1 MPRLF
6 VALELPEDVKLSL
19 APLTRGLGDI
29 RWLLPEQQHLTLR
42 FIGEVDNGLM
52 EDVVEALAT
61 VAGTPFELALSGI
74 GHFPPRGE
82 PRVIWVGVEKSETL
96 KRLKRSVDR
105 ALASVGL
112 EPEGRKFVPHVTL
125 ARLRRPLSPH
135 RLASWLAAH
144 SLYRSARF
152 RVPGFQLYSSWLGPD
167 GPDYTLEA
175 AYELLPSSRAFV
187 DEPLLGA

>member
-6 VALELPEDVKLSL
+6 VALELPEDIKLSL
-19 APLTRGLGDI
+19 APLARGLGDI

-42 FIGEVDNGLM
+42 FIGELDHGRM

-61 VAGTPFELALSGI
+61 VAGTPFELELSGI

-82 PRVIWVGVEKSETL
+82 PRVIWVGVEKSEAL

-105 ALASVGL
+105 ALDEVGL

-152 RVPGFQLYSSWLGPD
+152 QVRGFQLYSSWLGPD
-167 GPDYTLEA
+167 GADYTLEA
-175 AYELLPSSRAFV
+175 AYELSPALHQANI
-187 DEPLLGA
+187 DA